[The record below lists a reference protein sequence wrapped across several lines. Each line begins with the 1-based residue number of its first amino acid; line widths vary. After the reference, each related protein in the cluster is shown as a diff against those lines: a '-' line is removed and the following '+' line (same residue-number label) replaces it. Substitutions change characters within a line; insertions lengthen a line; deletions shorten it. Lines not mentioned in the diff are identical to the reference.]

1 MDWII
6 LIIIGAF
13 IGWLASVVTKTDATQ
28 GPILNIIIGIAGA
41 ALGRWLFGDM
51 LHIGGATTAGSFSV
65 IGIFW
70 GVVGAAVLIFLL
82 RGIRLL
88 R

>member
-1 MDWII
+1 MDWIVLI
-6 LIIIGAF
+6 LIGAF

-28 GPILNIIIGIAGA
+28 GPIMNIIIGIVGA
-41 ALGRWLFGDM
+41 ALGRWLFSDV
-51 LHIGGATTAGSFSV
+51 LHIGGASVAGSFSL

-70 GVVGAAVLIFLL
+70 GVAGASLLITLL
-82 RGIRLL
+82 RGIRML

>member
-1 MDWII
+1 MDWIVLI
-6 LIIIGAF
+6 LIGAF

-28 GPILNIIIGIAGA
+28 GPIMNIIIGIAGA
-41 ALGRWLFGDM
+41 ALGRWLFSDV
-51 LHIGGATTAGSFSV
+51 LHIGGASVAGSFSV

-70 GVVGAAVLIFLL
+70 GVAGAALLITLL
-82 RGIRLL
+82 RGIRML